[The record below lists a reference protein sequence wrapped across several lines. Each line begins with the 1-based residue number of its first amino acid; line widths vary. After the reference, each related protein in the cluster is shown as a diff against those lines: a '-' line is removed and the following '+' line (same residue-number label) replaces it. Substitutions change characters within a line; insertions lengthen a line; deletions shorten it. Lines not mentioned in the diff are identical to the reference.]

1 MSFRKAHQT
10 GGKSVEY
17 NSGSSSSEKTK
28 SCHATVQ
35 YHFEPPKALW
45 NTEPVGFE
53 DKRNKISF

>member
-1 MSFRKAHQT
+1 MD
-10 GGKSVEY
+10 Y
-17 NSGSSSSEKTK
+17 SSYSSEKTK

-53 DKRNKISF
+53 DKRNKIVDTTAVVRGVGGEGG